1 MQTMENN
8 TNANTQQPKV
18 LQILETPEDLN
29 LILLSIDDTRIF
41 DRMIEKIKASLNG
54 NKLTNANIGTLVILT
69 MKTIET
75 YREFSGSKKKAI
87 VLYIIQ
93 KVAHDQYND
102 YVKTANLSEEESKE
116 LQDIIAF
123 TELFLPVMIDT
134 MISIDRKEITIKLK
148 KSFTSCLK

>member
-1 MQTMENN
+1 MQNN
-8 TNANTQQPKV
+8 TTYQLKSIQS
-18 LQILETPEDLN
+18 LETPEDLN
-29 LILLSIDDTRIF
+29 LLLLSIDDTRIF

-54 NKLTNANIGTLVILT
+54 NKLTNANIGSLVILT

-93 KVAHDQYND
+93 KVAYDQYNE

-116 LQDIIAF
+116 LQDIISF

-134 MISIDRKEITIKLK
+134 MISIDKKEIVIKLK
-148 KSFTSCLK
+148 KSFTSCLNL